1 MKKALAALLIAALTL
16 MGCALAEEAAVPE
29 LIEPVGVRL
38 DTAKVVRQDIYNMS
52 YYDAA
57 VVPYTEE
64 LSFTVDGKIDTVTA
78 LVGDVVK
85 KGDVLATLDQ
95 TDDEEQA
102 ENLRQQID
110 YLETELAFAKRSDKL
125 TLESAQLE
133 LEQLK
138 AQAKSGGATDADV
151 KLKQADVDILKPV
164 SYTHLRAQRH

>member
-64 LSFTVDGKIDTVTA
+64 LFVHGGRQDRY
-78 LVGDVVK
+78 GDC
-85 KGDVLATLDQ
+85 LS
-95 TDDEEQA
+95 
-102 ENLRQQID
+102 R
-110 YLETELAFAKRSDKL
+110 RC
-125 TLESAQLE
+125 
-133 LEQLK
+133 
-138 AQAKSGGATDADV
+138 
-151 KLKQADVDILKPV
+151 
-164 SYTHLRAQRH
+164 R